1 MLFKQEA
8 ENKIETP
15 KCFKSSSSLQRISIK
30 EFEQN
35 KVHRGVCVERYLE
48 KQCRCGENRNIEVG
62 KVAEFAIEEEGARS
76 EIIISSEAIGED
88 SERARQFHG
97 VRNVTNF

>member
-15 KCFKSSSSLQRISIK
+15 KSFKSSSSLQRISIK

-62 KVAEFAIEEEGARS
+62 EAAEFVIEEEGARS
-76 EIIISSEAIGED
+76 EIIIRSED

>member
-1 MLFKQEA
+1 M
-8 ENKIETP
+8 
-15 KCFKSSSSLQRISIK
+15 
-30 EFEQN
+30 
-35 KVHRGVCVERYLE
+35 ERYLK

-62 KVAEFAIEEEGARS
+62 EAAEFVIEEEGARS
-76 EIIISSEAIGED
+76 EIIISSED

>member
-1 MLFKQEA
+1 MLFKQGA

-15 KCFKSSSSLQRISIK
+15 KSFKSSSSLQRISIK

-35 KVHRGVCVERYLE
+35 KVHRGVCVFLRYLE
-48 KQCRCGENRNIEVG
+48 KQCSSENRNIEVG
-62 KVAEFAIEEEGARS
+62 EAGEFAIEEEGARS
-76 EIIISSEAIGED
+76 EIISEAIGED
-88 SERARQFHG
+88 SEQARQFHG